1 MKHHEIISEML
12 NIISPVLQNE
22 NKERE
27 KFPVGFTFNLVLE
40 RLEFNLYSLETLT
53 KFNREKHDFGI
64 ALLCRNILS
73 DYLLI
78 AYIIANSNKN
88 DEKYFFSYIYS
99 DVKKTEDY
107 INLSE
112 IHGITDGED
121 YSDLKTTLNN
131 LTNLTKKYWEGVETK
146 GPIKIPTTKEIF
158 INFRTENIEHPFSK
172 SVTDAYDIWLEFSK
186 FEHLSLSYYM
196 ITSKIPKDKR
206 HFQLR
211 SVLSM
216 AIFLAAACL
225 EELKELE
232 SAKKLLFL
240 NELID

>member
-1 MKHHEIISEML
+1 MKHHEIIAEML
-12 NIISPVLQNE
+12 SIISPVLQNE

-27 KFPVGFTFNLVLE
+27 QFPVGFTFNLVLE

-53 KFNREKHDFGI
+53 KSNREKHDFGI
-64 ALLCRNILS
+64 GLLCRNILS
-73 DYLLI
+73 DYMLI
-78 AYIIANSNKN
+78 AFIIANSKKN
-88 DEKYFFSYIYS
+88 DDKYFYSYIYS

-107 INLSE
+107 INISE
-112 IHGITDGED
+112 IHGLTDGED
-121 YSDLKTTLNN
+121 YSDLRATLQKF
-131 LTNLTKKYWEGVETK
+131 TNLIKQYWEGVETK

-158 INFRTENIEHPFSK
+158 INFRTENIKHPFSK
-172 SVTDAYDIWLEFSK
+172 SVKDAYDIWLEFSK

-196 ITSKIPKDKR
+196 ITRKIPKEKR

-216 AIFLAAACL
+216 AIFLAGACL

-232 SAKKLLFL
+232 SAKKILLL